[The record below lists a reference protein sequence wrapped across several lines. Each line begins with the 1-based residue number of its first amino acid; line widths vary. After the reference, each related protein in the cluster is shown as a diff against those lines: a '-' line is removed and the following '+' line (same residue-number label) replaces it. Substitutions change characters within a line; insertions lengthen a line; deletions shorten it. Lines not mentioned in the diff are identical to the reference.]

1 MKVLILKMKS
11 ILPVILLFA
20 FWGCG
25 SSENGIETAED
36 NEGTVEIKTSPKEI
50 GGEIKNDINTG
61 DNEFRDSGTQ
71 KDNKSSDNKTAESKI
86 SDNKFSE
93 KKTAVKTYSLQ
104 IAAFNDEDNAFAFM
118 DKAKQIL
125 KIQGIYYKNIGGTF
139 KIRIGNYN
147 SVEDALAMLNKI
159 YNEGFT
165 DTFVTDITGEK
176 K

>member
-1 MKVLILKMKS
+1 MKVLILKIKS
-11 ILPVILLFA
+11 ILLIIFLFT

-36 NEGTVEIKTSPKEI
+36 NESNLEIKTSPKEI
-50 GGEIKNDINTG
+50 GGEIKDEINTG
-61 DNEFRDSGTQ
+61 NNEFKDSGNQ
-71 KDNKSSDNKTAESKI
+71 KGYKSSDNKTADSKI
-86 SDNKFSE
+86 PDNKFSE
-93 KKTAVKTYSLQ
+93 KQSAAKTYSLQ

-118 DKAKQIL
+118 EKAKQNL
-125 KIQGIYYKNIGGTF
+125 KFQGIYYKNVGGTF

-147 SVEDALAMLNKI
+147 SIEEALTMLNKI